1 MFGWFSKK
9 KEVEQLKD
17 DTKSGF
23 DSVKKDMSS
32 IGTWIK
38 HLDSEKDLQ
47 KKNIDEIRSL
57 LSTMQEEL
65 EGIKNVVS
73 IMNDM
78 KPRAKNQ
85 TSKQV
90 FDKQVAVYAVQKGVQ
105 TAVQTL
111 NFDNFSVTERAIIW
125 VLLNSD
131 LKLSYDDIASIL
143 GKERS
148 TIRGHLN
155 RIKQKSEGL
164 IRELVEQNGKKR
176 VFIPGEVK
184 EKLLKKA
191 KVRVKNRKKD
201 KE

>member
-164 IRELVEQNGKKR
+164 IRELVEQNGKKECLYLER
-176 VFIPGEVK
+176 S
-184 EKLLKKA
+184 
-191 KVRVKNRKKD
+191 RKNYSKRQK
-201 KE
+201 

>member
-9 KEVEQLKD
+9 KEVEQLKEE
-17 DTKSGF
+17 TKRGF
-23 DSVKKDMSS
+23 ESVKKDMSS

-47 KKNIDEIRSL
+47 KKDILEIRNL
-57 LSTMQEEL
+57 LSSINEEI
-65 EGIKNVVS
+65 EGVKNVVS
-73 IMNDM
+73 IMNEM
-78 KPRAKNQ
+78 RPRIKNQ
-85 TSKQV
+85 TPKQV
-90 FDKQVAVYAVQKGVQ
+90 FDKQTAVYVVQSAVQ
-105 TAVQTL
+105 TAVQTP

-148 TIRGHLN
+148 TMRGHLN

-164 IRELVEQNGKKR
+164 IKEIVEQNGKKR
-176 VFIPGEVK
+176 VFIPEDIK

-191 KVRVKNRKKD
+191 KVRVKKREKD
-201 KE
+201 EK